1 MKTFKPLACSTRVIS
16 DYTLKSCRGC
26 NAKRLSAAI
35 NLNRIKKKKIKTVC
49 LSCLSLQDKTVVV
62 FFFCVAEDFVCLS
75 VLFSDA
81 FIVYII

>member
-35 NLNRIKKKKIKTVC
+35 NLNRIKKKDKDS
-49 LSCLSLQDKTVVV
+49 LSQLLES
-62 FFFCVAEDFVCLS
+62 S
-75 VLFSDA
+75 R
-81 FIVYII
+81 